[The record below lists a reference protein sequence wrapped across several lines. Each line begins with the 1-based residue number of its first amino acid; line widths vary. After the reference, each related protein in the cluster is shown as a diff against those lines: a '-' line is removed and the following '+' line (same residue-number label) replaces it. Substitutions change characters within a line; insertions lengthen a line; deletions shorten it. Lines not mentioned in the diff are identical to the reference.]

1 MKTVFSGI
9 QPTGKVHLGNFL
21 GAIKNWVHLSN
32 EENKNFFCVVD
43 LHSITTHP
51 DPKELK
57 SNIEQTLKLLIAAG
71 INLDNSIIYAQSSVP
86 QHAYLSWILSSFCQ
100 VGELQRMTQYKEK
113 ADSLGSHAGI
123 FTYPVLM
130 ASDILIHKA
139 NEVPVGDDQTQHLE
153 LTRNIAERFNLPVI
167 TFIDTPGAYPGIG
180 AEERGQSEAIAR
192 STDRTLSL
200 GVPVISIIIGEG
212 GSGGAIAIAAANKVL
227 MLEHSIYTVASP
239 EASASILWRSSDEA
253 KVSAIASEM
262 KITSKDLKKLG
273 VIDQIIDEP
282 IGGAHRERSQIIMQT
297 KLAILDNLDN
307 LSKLNP
313 KELIQQRRDKFLK
326 IGRNI

>member
-153 LTRNIAERFNLPVI
+153 LTRNIAERFNNKYGEVFPLPEKSSGKSGARLMSLKHPDSKMSKSSDDINGTIYFDDDKDTIMKKFKSSVTDSDDI
-167 TFIDTPGAYPGIG
+167 IQYNLSEKKGISNLIDIYASINEMSHKEVEKTFTDSRYGEFKMAVGECV
-180 AEERGQSEAIAR
+180 AEYLNPINLKFTELEKENISEVVEINLQEAQ
-192 STDRTLSL
+192 
-200 GVPVISIIIGEG
+200 
-212 GSGGAIAIAAANKVL
+212 
-227 MLEHSIYTVASP
+227 
-239 EASASILWRSSDEA
+239 ASAELTIQEVNNILG
-253 KVSAIASEM
+253 
-262 KITSKDLKKLG
+262 L
-273 VIDQIIDEP
+273 
-282 IGGAHRERSQIIMQT
+282 
-297 KLAILDNLDN
+297 
-307 LSKLNP
+307 
-313 KELIQQRRDKFLK
+313 
-326 IGRNI
+326 

>member
-153 LTRNIAERFNLPVI
+153 LTRNIAERFNNKYGEVFPLPEKSSGKSGARLMSLKHPDSKMSKSSDDINGTIYFDDDKDTIMKKFKSSVTDSDDSI
-167 TFIDTPGAYPGIG
+167 QYNLSEKKGISNLIDIYASINEMSHKEVEKTFTDSRYGEFKMAVGECV
-180 AEERGQSEAIAR
+180 AEYLNPINLKFTELVKENISEVVEINLQEAQ
-192 STDRTLSL
+192 
-200 GVPVISIIIGEG
+200 
-212 GSGGAIAIAAANKVL
+212 
-227 MLEHSIYTVASP
+227 
-239 EASASILWRSSDEA
+239 ASAELTIQEVNNILG
-253 KVSAIASEM
+253 
-262 KITSKDLKKLG
+262 L
-273 VIDQIIDEP
+273 
-282 IGGAHRERSQIIMQT
+282 
-297 KLAILDNLDN
+297 
-307 LSKLNP
+307 
-313 KELIQQRRDKFLK
+313 
-326 IGRNI
+326 

>member
-153 LTRNIAERFNLPVI
+153 LTRNIAERFNNKYGEVFPLPEKSSGKSGARLMSLKHPDSKMSKSSDDINGTIYFDDDKDTIMKKFKSSVTDSDDI
-167 TFIDTPGAYPGIG
+167 IQYNLSEKKGISNLID
-180 AEERGQSEAIAR
+180 
-192 STDRTLSL
+192 
-200 GVPVISIIIGEG
+200 
-212 GSGGAIAIAAANKVL
+212 
-227 MLEHSIYTVASP
+227 IY
-239 EASASILWRSSDEA
+239 ASIN
-253 KVSAIASEM
+253 
-262 KITSKDLKKLG
+262 G
-273 VIDQIIDEP
+273 
-282 IGGAHRERSQIIMQT
+282 
-297 KLAILDNLDN
+297 
-307 LSKLNP
+307 LSHKEVEKTFTDSRYGEFKMAVGECVAEYLNP
-313 KELIQQRRDKFLK
+313 INLKFTELEKE
-326 IGRNI
+326 NISEIVEMNLQEAQTSAEVTIKEVNNILGL

>member
-153 LTRNIAERFNLPVI
+153 LTRNIAERFNNKYGEVFPLPEKSSGKSGARLMSLKHPDSKMSKSSDDINGTIYFDDDKDTIMKKFKSSVTDSDDSI
-167 TFIDTPGAYPGIG
+167 QYNLSEKKGISNLID
-180 AEERGQSEAIAR
+180 
-192 STDRTLSL
+192 
-200 GVPVISIIIGEG
+200 
-212 GSGGAIAIAAANKVL
+212 
-227 MLEHSIYTVASP
+227 IY
-239 EASASILWRSSDEA
+239 ASIN
-253 KVSAIASEM
+253 
-262 KITSKDLKKLG
+262 G
-273 VIDQIIDEP
+273 
-282 IGGAHRERSQIIMQT
+282 
-297 KLAILDNLDN
+297 
-307 LSKLNP
+307 LSHKEVEKTFTDSRYGEFKMAVGECVAEYLNP
-313 KELIQQRRDKFLK
+313 INLKFTELEKE
-326 IGRNI
+326 NISEIVEINLQEAQTSAELTIKEVNNILGL

>member
-21 GAIKNWVHLSN
+21 GAIKNWVYLSN

-153 LTRNIAERFNLPVI
+153 LTRNIAERFNNKYGEVFPLPEKSSGKSGARLMSLKHPDSKMSKSSDDINGTIYFDDDKDTIMKKFKSSVTDSDDSI
-167 TFIDTPGAYPGIG
+167 QYNLSEKKGISNLIDIYASINEMSHKEVEKTFTDSRYGEFKMAVGECV
-180 AEERGQSEAIAR
+180 AEYLNPINLKFTELEKENISEVVEINLQEAQ
-192 STDRTLSL
+192 
-200 GVPVISIIIGEG
+200 
-212 GSGGAIAIAAANKVL
+212 
-227 MLEHSIYTVASP
+227 
-239 EASASILWRSSDEA
+239 ASAELTIQEVNNILG
-253 KVSAIASEM
+253 
-262 KITSKDLKKLG
+262 L
-273 VIDQIIDEP
+273 
-282 IGGAHRERSQIIMQT
+282 
-297 KLAILDNLDN
+297 
-307 LSKLNP
+307 
-313 KELIQQRRDKFLK
+313 
-326 IGRNI
+326 

>member
-32 EENKNFFCVVD
+32 VENKNFFCVVD

-51 DPKELK
+51 DPIELK

-153 LTRNIAERFNLPVI
+153 LTRNIAERFNNKYGDVFPLPEKSSGKSGARLMSLKHPDSKMSKSSDDINGTIYFDDDKDTIMKKFKSSVTDSDDI
-167 TFIDTPGAYPGIG
+167 IQYNLSEKKGISNLIDIYASINGMSHKEVEKTFMDSRYGEFKMEVGECV
-180 AEERGQSEAIAR
+180 AEYLNPINLKFIELEKENISEIVKINLQEAQ
-192 STDRTLSL
+192 
-200 GVPVISIIIGEG
+200 
-212 GSGGAIAIAAANKVL
+212 
-227 MLEHSIYTVASP
+227 
-239 EASASILWRSSDEA
+239 ASAELTIQEVNNILG
-253 KVSAIASEM
+253 
-262 KITSKDLKKLG
+262 L
-273 VIDQIIDEP
+273 
-282 IGGAHRERSQIIMQT
+282 
-297 KLAILDNLDN
+297 
-307 LSKLNP
+307 
-313 KELIQQRRDKFLK
+313 
-326 IGRNI
+326 

>member
-153 LTRNIAERFNLPVI
+153 LTRNIAERFNNKYGEVFPLPEKSSGKSGARLMSLKHPDNKMSKSSDDINGTIYFDDDKDTIMKKFKSSVTDSDDI
-167 TFIDTPGAYPGIG
+167 IQYNLSEKKGISNLID
-180 AEERGQSEAIAR
+180 
-192 STDRTLSL
+192 
-200 GVPVISIIIGEG
+200 
-212 GSGGAIAIAAANKVL
+212 
-227 MLEHSIYTVASP
+227 IY
-239 EASASILWRSSDEA
+239 ASINGLSHKEVEKTFTDSRYGEFKMAVGECVAEYLNPINLKFTELEKENISETVEINLQEA
-253 KVSAIASEM
+253 KTSAEVTIKEVNN
-262 KITSKDLKKLG
+262 ILG
-273 VIDQIIDEP
+273 
-282 IGGAHRERSQIIMQT
+282 
-297 KLAILDNLDN
+297 L
-307 LSKLNP
+307 
-313 KELIQQRRDKFLK
+313 
-326 IGRNI
+326 

>member
-32 EENKNFFCVVD
+32 VENKNFFCVVD

-51 DPKELK
+51 DPMELK

-153 LTRNIAERFNLPVI
+153 LTRNIAERFNNKYGDVFPLPEKSSGKSGARLMSLKHPDSKMSKSSDDINGTIYFDDDKDTIMKKFKSSVTDSDDI
-167 TFIDTPGAYPGIG
+167 IQYNLSEKKGISNLIDIYASINGLSHKEVEKTFTDSRYGEFKMAVGECV
-180 AEERGQSEAIAR
+180 AEYLNPINLKFTELEKENISEIVKINLQEAQ
-192 STDRTLSL
+192 
-200 GVPVISIIIGEG
+200 
-212 GSGGAIAIAAANKVL
+212 
-227 MLEHSIYTVASP
+227 
-239 EASASILWRSSDEA
+239 ASAELTIQEVNNILG
-253 KVSAIASEM
+253 
-262 KITSKDLKKLG
+262 L
-273 VIDQIIDEP
+273 
-282 IGGAHRERSQIIMQT
+282 
-297 KLAILDNLDN
+297 
-307 LSKLNP
+307 
-313 KELIQQRRDKFLK
+313 
-326 IGRNI
+326 

>member
-153 LTRNIAERFNLPVI
+153 LTRNIAERFNNKYGEVFPLPEKSSGKSGARLMSLKHPENKMSKSSDDINGTIYFDDDKDTIMKKFKSSVTDSDDI
-167 TFIDTPGAYPGIG
+167 IQYNLSEKKGISNLID
-180 AEERGQSEAIAR
+180 
-192 STDRTLSL
+192 
-200 GVPVISIIIGEG
+200 
-212 GSGGAIAIAAANKVL
+212 
-227 MLEHSIYTVASP
+227 IY
-239 EASASILWRSSDEA
+239 ASIN
-253 KVSAIASEM
+253 
-262 KITSKDLKKLG
+262 G
-273 VIDQIIDEP
+273 
-282 IGGAHRERSQIIMQT
+282 
-297 KLAILDNLDN
+297 
-307 LSKLNP
+307 LSHKEVEKTFTDSRYGEFKMAVGECVAEYLNP
-313 KELIQQRRDKFLK
+313 INLKFTELEKE
-326 IGRNI
+326 NISEIVEMNLQEAQTSAEVTIKEVNNILGL

>member
-43 LHSITTHP
+43 LHSITTQP

-57 SNIEQTLKLLIAAG
+57 SNIGQTLKLLIAAG

-153 LTRNIAERFNLPVI
+153 LTRNIAERFNNKYGEVFPLPEKSSGKSGARLMSLKHPDNKMSKSSDDINGTIYFDDDKDTIMKKFKSSVTDSDDI
-167 TFIDTPGAYPGIG
+167 IQYNLSEKKGISNLID
-180 AEERGQSEAIAR
+180 
-192 STDRTLSL
+192 
-200 GVPVISIIIGEG
+200 
-212 GSGGAIAIAAANKVL
+212 
-227 MLEHSIYTVASP
+227 IY
-239 EASASILWRSSDEA
+239 ASIN
-253 KVSAIASEM
+253 
-262 KITSKDLKKLG
+262 G
-273 VIDQIIDEP
+273 
-282 IGGAHRERSQIIMQT
+282 
-297 KLAILDNLDN
+297 
-307 LSKLNP
+307 LSHKEVEKTFTDSRYGEFKMAVGECVAEYLNP
-313 KELIQQRRDKFLK
+313 INLKFTELEKE
-326 IGRNI
+326 NISEIVEMNLQEAQTSAEVTIKEVNNILGL

>member
-21 GAIKNWVHLSN
+21 GAIKNWVYLSN

-153 LTRNIAERFNLPVI
+153 LTRNIAERFNNKYGEVFPLPEKSSGKSGARLMSLKHPDSKMSKSSDDINGTIYFDDDKDTIMKKFKSSVTDSDDTI
-167 TFIDTPGAYPGIG
+167 QYNLSEKKGISNLIDIYASINEMSHKEVEKTFTDSRYGEFKMAVGECV
-180 AEERGQSEAIAR
+180 AEYLNPINLKFTELEKENISEVVEINLQEAQ
-192 STDRTLSL
+192 
-200 GVPVISIIIGEG
+200 
-212 GSGGAIAIAAANKVL
+212 
-227 MLEHSIYTVASP
+227 
-239 EASASILWRSSDEA
+239 ASAELTIQEVNNILG
-253 KVSAIASEM
+253 
-262 KITSKDLKKLG
+262 L
-273 VIDQIIDEP
+273 
-282 IGGAHRERSQIIMQT
+282 
-297 KLAILDNLDN
+297 
-307 LSKLNP
+307 
-313 KELIQQRRDKFLK
+313 
-326 IGRNI
+326 

>member
-51 DPKELK
+51 DPMELK

-153 LTRNIAERFNLPVI
+153 LTRNIAERFNNKYGEVFPLPEKSSGKSGARLMSLKHPDNKMSKSSDDINGTIYFDDDKDTIMKKFKSSVTDSDDI
-167 TFIDTPGAYPGIG
+167 IQYNLSEKKGISNLID
-180 AEERGQSEAIAR
+180 
-192 STDRTLSL
+192 
-200 GVPVISIIIGEG
+200 
-212 GSGGAIAIAAANKVL
+212 
-227 MLEHSIYTVASP
+227 IY
-239 EASASILWRSSDEA
+239 ASINGLSHKEVEKTFTGSRYGEFKMAVGECVAEYLNPINLKFTELEKENISEIVEINLQEA
-253 KVSAIASEM
+253 KTSAEVTIKEVNN
-262 KITSKDLKKLG
+262 ILG
-273 VIDQIIDEP
+273 
-282 IGGAHRERSQIIMQT
+282 
-297 KLAILDNLDN
+297 L
-307 LSKLNP
+307 
-313 KELIQQRRDKFLK
+313 
-326 IGRNI
+326 

>member
-153 LTRNIAERFNLPVI
+153 LTRNIAERFNNKYGEVFPLPEKSSGKSGARLMSLKHPDSKMSKSSDDINGTIYFDDDKDTIMKKFKSSVTDSDDI
-167 TFIDTPGAYPGIG
+167 IQYNLSEKKGISNLIDIYASINGLSHKEVEKTFTDSRYGEFKMAVGECV
-180 AEERGQSEAIAR
+180 AEYLNPINLKFTELEKENISEVVEINLQEAQ
-192 STDRTLSL
+192 
-200 GVPVISIIIGEG
+200 
-212 GSGGAIAIAAANKVL
+212 
-227 MLEHSIYTVASP
+227 
-239 EASASILWRSSDEA
+239 ASAELTIQEVNNILG
-253 KVSAIASEM
+253 
-262 KITSKDLKKLG
+262 L
-273 VIDQIIDEP
+273 
-282 IGGAHRERSQIIMQT
+282 
-297 KLAILDNLDN
+297 
-307 LSKLNP
+307 
-313 KELIQQRRDKFLK
+313 
-326 IGRNI
+326 

>member
-153 LTRNIAERFNLPVI
+153 LTRNIAERFNNKYGEVFPLPEKSSGKSGARLMSLKHPDSKMSKSSDDINGTIYFDDDKDTIMKKFKSSVTDSDESI
-167 TFIDTPGAYPGIG
+167 QYNLSEKKGISNLIDIYASINEMSHKEVEKTFTDSRYGEFKMAVGECV
-180 AEERGQSEAIAR
+180 AEYLNPINHKFTELEKENISEVVEINLQEA
-192 STDRTLSL
+192 
-200 GVPVISIIIGEG
+200 
-212 GSGGAIAIAAANKVL
+212 K
-227 MLEHSIYTVASP
+227 
-239 EASASILWRSSDEA
+239 ASAELTIQEVNNILG
-253 KVSAIASEM
+253 
-262 KITSKDLKKLG
+262 L
-273 VIDQIIDEP
+273 
-282 IGGAHRERSQIIMQT
+282 
-297 KLAILDNLDN
+297 
-307 LSKLNP
+307 
-313 KELIQQRRDKFLK
+313 
-326 IGRNI
+326 

>member
-32 EENKNFFCVVD
+32 VENKNFFCVVD

-51 DPKELK
+51 DPMELK

-153 LTRNIAERFNLPVI
+153 LTRNIAERFNNKYGDVFPLPEKSSGKSGARLMSLKHPDSKMSKSSDDINGTIYFDDDKDTIMKKFKSSVTDSDDI
-167 TFIDTPGAYPGIG
+167 IQYNLIEKKGISNLIDIYASINEMSHKEVEKTFIDSRYGEFKMAVGECV
-180 AEERGQSEAIAR
+180 AEYLNPINLKFIELEKENISEIVKINLQEAQ
-192 STDRTLSL
+192 
-200 GVPVISIIIGEG
+200 
-212 GSGGAIAIAAANKVL
+212 
-227 MLEHSIYTVASP
+227 
-239 EASASILWRSSDEA
+239 ASAELTIQEVNNILG
-253 KVSAIASEM
+253 
-262 KITSKDLKKLG
+262 L
-273 VIDQIIDEP
+273 
-282 IGGAHRERSQIIMQT
+282 
-297 KLAILDNLDN
+297 
-307 LSKLNP
+307 
-313 KELIQQRRDKFLK
+313 
-326 IGRNI
+326 

>member
-153 LTRNIAERFNLPVI
+153 LTRNIAERFNNKYGEVFPLPEKSSGKSGARLMSLKHPDSKMSKSSDDINGTIYFDDDKDTIMKKFKSSVTDSDDNI
-167 TFIDTPGAYPGIG
+167 QYNLSEKKGISNLIDIYASINEMSHKEVEKIFTDSRYGEFKMAVGECV
-180 AEERGQSEAIAR
+180 AEYLNPINLKFTELEKENISEVVEINLQEA
-192 STDRTLSL
+192 
-200 GVPVISIIIGEG
+200 
-212 GSGGAIAIAAANKVL
+212 K
-227 MLEHSIYTVASP
+227 
-239 EASASILWRSSDEA
+239 ASAELTIQEVNNILG
-253 KVSAIASEM
+253 
-262 KITSKDLKKLG
+262 L
-273 VIDQIIDEP
+273 
-282 IGGAHRERSQIIMQT
+282 
-297 KLAILDNLDN
+297 
-307 LSKLNP
+307 
-313 KELIQQRRDKFLK
+313 
-326 IGRNI
+326 

>member
-153 LTRNIAERFNLPVI
+153 LTRNIAERFNNKYGEVFPLPEKSSGKSGARVMSLKHPDNKMSKSSDDI
-167 TFIDTPGAYPGIG
+167 NGTIYFDDDKDTIMKKFKSSVTDSDDIIQYNLSEKKGISNLID
-180 AEERGQSEAIAR
+180 
-192 STDRTLSL
+192 
-200 GVPVISIIIGEG
+200 
-212 GSGGAIAIAAANKVL
+212 
-227 MLEHSIYTVASP
+227 IY
-239 EASASILWRSSDEA
+239 ASIN
-253 KVSAIASEM
+253 EM
-262 KITSKDLKKLG
+262 SHKEVEKTFTESRYGEFKMAVG
-273 VIDQIIDEP
+273 ECVAEY
-282 IGGAHRERSQIIMQT
+282 
-297 KLAILDNLDN
+297 
-307 LSKLNP
+307 LNP
-313 KELIQQRRDKFLK
+313 INLKFTELEKE
-326 IGRNI
+326 NISEIVEINLQEAQTSAEVTIKEVNNILGL

>member
-153 LTRNIAERFNLPVI
+153 LTRNIAERFNNKYGEVFPLPEKSSGKSGARLMSLKHPENKMSKSSDDINGTIYFDDDKDTIMKKFKSSVTDSDDI
-167 TFIDTPGAYPGIG
+167 IQYNLSEKKGISNLID
-180 AEERGQSEAIAR
+180 
-192 STDRTLSL
+192 
-200 GVPVISIIIGEG
+200 
-212 GSGGAIAIAAANKVL
+212 
-227 MLEHSIYTVASP
+227 IY
-239 EASASILWRSSDEA
+239 ASIKGLSHKEVEKTFTDSRYGEFKMA
-253 KVSAIASEM
+253 VGECVSEY
-262 KITSKDLKKLG
+262 
-273 VIDQIIDEP
+273 
-282 IGGAHRERSQIIMQT
+282 
-297 KLAILDNLDN
+297 
-307 LSKLNP
+307 LNP
-313 KELIQQRRDKFLK
+313 INLKFTELEKE
-326 IGRNI
+326 NISEIVEINLQEAQTSAEVTIKEVNNILGL

>member
-43 LHSITTHP
+43 LHSITTQP

-57 SNIEQTLKLLIAAG
+57 SNIGQTLKLLIAAG

-153 LTRNIAERFNLPVI
+153 LTRNIAERFNNKYGEVFPLPEKSSGKSGARLMSLKHPDNKMSKSSDDINGTIYFDDDKDTIMKKFKSSVTDSDDI
-167 TFIDTPGAYPGIG
+167 IQYNLSEKKGISNLID
-180 AEERGQSEAIAR
+180 
-192 STDRTLSL
+192 
-200 GVPVISIIIGEG
+200 
-212 GSGGAIAIAAANKVL
+212 
-227 MLEHSIYTVASP
+227 IY
-239 EASASILWRSSDEA
+239 ASINE
-253 KVSAIASEM
+253 
-262 KITSKDLKKLG
+262 
-273 VIDQIIDEP
+273 
-282 IGGAHRERSQIIMQT
+282 
-297 KLAILDNLDN
+297 
-307 LSKLNP
+307 LSHKEVEKTFTDSRYGEFKMAVGECVAEYLNP
-313 KELIQQRRDKFLK
+313 INLKFTELEKE
-326 IGRNI
+326 NISEIVEMNLQEAQTSAELTIKEVNNILGL

>member
-153 LTRNIAERFNLPVI
+153 LTRNIAERFNNKYGNVFPLPEKSSGKSGARLMSLKHPDSKMSKSSDDINGTIYFDDDKDTIMKKFKSSVTDSDDNI
-167 TFIDTPGAYPGIG
+167 QYNLSEKKGISNLIDIYASINEMSHKEVEKTFTDSRYGEFKMAVGECV
-180 AEERGQSEAIAR
+180 AEYLNPINLKFTELEKENISEVVEINLQEAQ
-192 STDRTLSL
+192 
-200 GVPVISIIIGEG
+200 
-212 GSGGAIAIAAANKVL
+212 
-227 MLEHSIYTVASP
+227 
-239 EASASILWRSSDEA
+239 ASAELTIQEVNNILG
-253 KVSAIASEM
+253 
-262 KITSKDLKKLG
+262 L
-273 VIDQIIDEP
+273 
-282 IGGAHRERSQIIMQT
+282 
-297 KLAILDNLDN
+297 
-307 LSKLNP
+307 
-313 KELIQQRRDKFLK
+313 
-326 IGRNI
+326 

>member
-43 LHSITTHP
+43 LHSITTQP

-57 SNIEQTLKLLIAAG
+57 SNIGQTLKLLIAAG

-153 LTRNIAERFNLPVI
+153 LTRNIAERFNNKYGEVFPLPEKSSGKS
-167 TFIDTPGAYPGIG
+167 GA
-180 AEERGQSEAIAR
+180 R
-192 STDRTLSL
+192 LMSL
-200 GVPVISIIIGEG
+200 KHPD
-212 GSGGAIAIAAANKVL
+212 NK
-227 MLEHSIYTVASP
+227 MSK
-239 EASASILWRSSDEA
+239 SSDDINGTIYFDDD
-253 KVSAIASEM
+253 KDTIM
-262 KITSKDLKKLG
+262 KKFKSSVTDSD
-273 VIDQIIDEP
+273 DII
-282 IGGAHRERSQIIMQT
+282 QY
-297 KLAILDNLDN
+297 N
-307 LSKLNP
+307 LSEKKGISNLIDIYASVNEMSHKEVEKTFTESRYGEFKMAVGECVAEYLNP
-313 KELIQQRRDKFLK
+313 INLKFTELEKE
-326 IGRNI
+326 NISEIVEMNLQEAQTSAEVTIKEVNNILGL

>member
-21 GAIKNWVHLSN
+21 GAIKNWVYLSN

-57 SNIEQTLKLLIAAG
+57 SNIEQTLKLLIAAD

-153 LTRNIAERFNLPVI
+153 LTRNIAERFNNKYGEVFPLPEKSSGKSGARLMSLKHPDSKMSKSSDDINGTIYFDDDKDTIMKKFKSSVTDSDDTI
-167 TFIDTPGAYPGIG
+167 QYNLSEKKGISNLIDIYASINGMSHKEVEKTFTDSRYGEFKMAVGECV
-180 AEERGQSEAIAR
+180 AEYLNPINLKFTELEKENISEIVEINIQEAQ
-192 STDRTLSL
+192 
-200 GVPVISIIIGEG
+200 
-212 GSGGAIAIAAANKVL
+212 
-227 MLEHSIYTVASP
+227 
-239 EASASILWRSSDEA
+239 ASAELTIQEVNNILG
-253 KVSAIASEM
+253 
-262 KITSKDLKKLG
+262 L
-273 VIDQIIDEP
+273 
-282 IGGAHRERSQIIMQT
+282 
-297 KLAILDNLDN
+297 
-307 LSKLNP
+307 
-313 KELIQQRRDKFLK
+313 
-326 IGRNI
+326 

>member
-32 EENKNFFCVVD
+32 VENKNFFCVVD

-51 DPKELK
+51 DPMELK

-153 LTRNIAERFNLPVI
+153 LTRNIAERFNNKYGDVFPLPEKSSGKSGARLMSLKHPDSKMSKSSDDINGTIYFDDDKDTIMKKFKSSVTDSDDI
-167 TFIDTPGAYPGIG
+167 IQYNLSEKKGISNLIDIYASINGMPHKEVEKTFMDSRYGEFKMAVGECV
-180 AEERGQSEAIAR
+180 AEYLNPINLKFIELEKENISEIVKINLQEAQ
-192 STDRTLSL
+192 
-200 GVPVISIIIGEG
+200 
-212 GSGGAIAIAAANKVL
+212 
-227 MLEHSIYTVASP
+227 
-239 EASASILWRSSDEA
+239 ASAELTIQEVNNILG
-253 KVSAIASEM
+253 
-262 KITSKDLKKLG
+262 L
-273 VIDQIIDEP
+273 
-282 IGGAHRERSQIIMQT
+282 
-297 KLAILDNLDN
+297 
-307 LSKLNP
+307 
-313 KELIQQRRDKFLK
+313 
-326 IGRNI
+326 

>member
-153 LTRNIAERFNLPVI
+153 LTRNIAERFNNKYGEVFPLPEKSSGKSGARLMSLKHPDSKMSKSSDDINGTIYFDDDKDTIMKKFKSSVTDSDDSI
-167 TFIDTPGAYPGIG
+167 QYNLSEKKGISNLIDIYASINEMSHKEVEKTFTDSRYGEFKMAVGECV
-180 AEERGQSEAIAR
+180 AEYLNPINIKFTELEKENISEVVEINLQEAQ
-192 STDRTLSL
+192 
-200 GVPVISIIIGEG
+200 
-212 GSGGAIAIAAANKVL
+212 
-227 MLEHSIYTVASP
+227 
-239 EASASILWRSSDEA
+239 ASAELTIQEVNNILG
-253 KVSAIASEM
+253 
-262 KITSKDLKKLG
+262 L
-273 VIDQIIDEP
+273 
-282 IGGAHRERSQIIMQT
+282 
-297 KLAILDNLDN
+297 
-307 LSKLNP
+307 
-313 KELIQQRRDKFLK
+313 
-326 IGRNI
+326 

>member
-153 LTRNIAERFNLPVI
+153 LTRNIAERFNNKYGEVFPLPEKSSGKSGARLMSLKHPDNKMSKSSDDINGTIYFDDDKDTIMKKFKSSVTDSDDI
-167 TFIDTPGAYPGIG
+167 IQYNLSEKKGISNLID
-180 AEERGQSEAIAR
+180 
-192 STDRTLSL
+192 
-200 GVPVISIIIGEG
+200 
-212 GSGGAIAIAAANKVL
+212 
-227 MLEHSIYTVASP
+227 IY
-239 EASASILWRSSDEA
+239 ASIN
-253 KVSAIASEM
+253 
-262 KITSKDLKKLG
+262 G
-273 VIDQIIDEP
+273 
-282 IGGAHRERSQIIMQT
+282 
-297 KLAILDNLDN
+297 
-307 LSKLNP
+307 LSHKEVEKTFTDSRYGEFKMAVGECVAEYLNP
-313 KELIQQRRDKFLK
+313 INLKFTELEKE
-326 IGRNI
+326 NISEIVEMNLQEAQTSAELTIKEVNNILGL

>member
-32 EENKNFFCVVD
+32 VENKNFFCVVD

-51 DPKELK
+51 DPMELK

-153 LTRNIAERFNLPVI
+153 LTRNIAERFNNKYGDVFPLPEKSSGKSGARLMSLKHPDSKMSKSSDDINGTIYFDDDKDTIMKKFKSSVTDSDDI
-167 TFIDTPGAYPGIG
+167 IQYNLSEKKGISNLID
-180 AEERGQSEAIAR
+180 
-192 STDRTLSL
+192 
-200 GVPVISIIIGEG
+200 
-212 GSGGAIAIAAANKVL
+212 
-227 MLEHSIYTVASP
+227 IY
-239 EASASILWRSSDEA
+239 ASINGMSHKEVEKTFMDSRYGEFKMA
-253 KVSAIASEM
+253 VGECVAEY
-262 KITSKDLKKLG
+262 
-273 VIDQIIDEP
+273 
-282 IGGAHRERSQIIMQT
+282 
-297 KLAILDNLDN
+297 
-307 LSKLNP
+307 LNP
-313 KELIQQRRDKFLK
+313 INLKFTELEKE
-326 IGRNI
+326 NISEIVEMNLQEAQTSAELTIKEVNNILGL

>member
-32 EENKNFFCVVD
+32 VENKNFFCVVD

-51 DPKELK
+51 DPMELK

-153 LTRNIAERFNLPVI
+153 LTRNIAERFNNKYGDVFPLPEKSSGKSGARLMSLKHPDSKMSKSSDDINGTIYFDDDKDTIMKKFKSSVTDSDDI
-167 TFIDTPGAYPGIG
+167 IQYNLSEKKGISNLID
-180 AEERGQSEAIAR
+180 
-192 STDRTLSL
+192 
-200 GVPVISIIIGEG
+200 
-212 GSGGAIAIAAANKVL
+212 
-227 MLEHSIYTVASP
+227 IY
-239 EASASILWRSSDEA
+239 ASINGMSHKEVEKTFMDSRYGEFKMA
-253 KVSAIASEM
+253 VGECVAEY
-262 KITSKDLKKLG
+262 
-273 VIDQIIDEP
+273 
-282 IGGAHRERSQIIMQT
+282 
-297 KLAILDNLDN
+297 
-307 LSKLNP
+307 LNP
-313 KELIQQRRDKFLK
+313 INLKFIELEKENISEIVEMNLQEAQTSAELTIQEVN
-326 IGRNI
+326 NILGL

>member
-153 LTRNIAERFNLPVI
+153 LTRNIAERFNNKYGEVFPLPEKSSGKSGARLMSLKHPDSKMSKSSDDINGTIYFDDDKDTIMKKFKSSVTDSDDI
-167 TFIDTPGAYPGIG
+167 IQYNLSEKKGISNLID
-180 AEERGQSEAIAR
+180 
-192 STDRTLSL
+192 
-200 GVPVISIIIGEG
+200 
-212 GSGGAIAIAAANKVL
+212 
-227 MLEHSIYTVASP
+227 IY
-239 EASASILWRSSDEA
+239 ASINGLSHKEVEKTFTDSRYGEFKMAVGECVAEYLNPINLKFTELEKENISEIVEINLQEA
-253 KVSAIASEM
+253 KTSAEVTIKEVNN
-262 KITSKDLKKLG
+262 ILG
-273 VIDQIIDEP
+273 
-282 IGGAHRERSQIIMQT
+282 
-297 KLAILDNLDN
+297 L
-307 LSKLNP
+307 
-313 KELIQQRRDKFLK
+313 
-326 IGRNI
+326 

>member
-153 LTRNIAERFNLPVI
+153 LTRNIAERFNNKYGEVFPLPEKSSGKSGARLMSLKHPDNKMSKSSDDINGTIYFDDDKDTIMKKFKSSVTDSDDI
-167 TFIDTPGAYPGIG
+167 IQYNLSEKKGISNLID
-180 AEERGQSEAIAR
+180 
-192 STDRTLSL
+192 
-200 GVPVISIIIGEG
+200 
-212 GSGGAIAIAAANKVL
+212 
-227 MLEHSIYTVASP
+227 IY
-239 EASASILWRSSDEA
+239 ASIN
-253 KVSAIASEM
+253 
-262 KITSKDLKKLG
+262 G
-273 VIDQIIDEP
+273 
-282 IGGAHRERSQIIMQT
+282 
-297 KLAILDNLDN
+297 
-307 LSKLNP
+307 LSHKEVEKTFTDSRYGEFKMAVGECVAEYLNP
-313 KELIQQRRDKFLK
+313 INLKFTELEKENISEIVK
-326 IGRNI
+326 INLQEAQTSAEVTIKEVNNILGL

>member
-86 QHAYLSWILSSFCQ
+86 QHAYLSWKLSSFCQ

-153 LTRNIAERFNLPVI
+153 LTRNIAERFNNKYGNVFPLPEKSSGKSGARLMSLKHPDSKMSKSSDDINGTIYFDDDKDTIMKKFKSSVTDSDDSI
-167 TFIDTPGAYPGIG
+167 QYNSSEKKGISNLIDIYASINEMSHKEVEKTFTDSRYGEFKMAVGECV
-180 AEERGQSEAIAR
+180 AEYLNPINLKFTELEKENISEVVEINLQEAQ
-192 STDRTLSL
+192 
-200 GVPVISIIIGEG
+200 
-212 GSGGAIAIAAANKVL
+212 
-227 MLEHSIYTVASP
+227 
-239 EASASILWRSSDEA
+239 ASAELTIQEVNNILG
-253 KVSAIASEM
+253 
-262 KITSKDLKKLG
+262 L
-273 VIDQIIDEP
+273 
-282 IGGAHRERSQIIMQT
+282 
-297 KLAILDNLDN
+297 
-307 LSKLNP
+307 
-313 KELIQQRRDKFLK
+313 
-326 IGRNI
+326 

>member
-43 LHSITTHP
+43 LHSITTQP

-57 SNIEQTLKLLIAAG
+57 SNIGQTLKLLIAAG

-153 LTRNIAERFNLPVI
+153 LTRNIAERFNNKYGEVFPLPEKSSGKS
-167 TFIDTPGAYPGIG
+167 GA
-180 AEERGQSEAIAR
+180 R
-192 STDRTLSL
+192 LMSL
-200 GVPVISIIIGEG
+200 KHPD
-212 GSGGAIAIAAANKVL
+212 NK
-227 MLEHSIYTVASP
+227 MSK
-239 EASASILWRSSDEA
+239 SSDDINGTIYFDDD
-253 KVSAIASEM
+253 KDTIM
-262 KITSKDLKKLG
+262 KKFKSSVTDSD
-273 VIDQIIDEP
+273 DII
-282 IGGAHRERSQIIMQT
+282 QY
-297 KLAILDNLDN
+297 N
-307 LSKLNP
+307 LSEKKGISNLIDIYASVNEMSHKEVEKTFTESRYGEFKMAVGECVAEYLNP
-313 KELIQQRRDKFLK
+313 INLKFTELEKE
-326 IGRNI
+326 NISEIVEMNLQEAQTSAELTIKEVNNILGL

>member
-153 LTRNIAERFNLPVI
+153 LTRNIAERFNNKYGEVFPLPEKSSGKSGARLMSLKHPDSKMSKSSDDINGTIYFDDDKDTIMKKFKSSVTDSDDSI
-167 TFIDTPGAYPGIG
+167 QYNLSEKKGISNLID
-180 AEERGQSEAIAR
+180 
-192 STDRTLSL
+192 
-200 GVPVISIIIGEG
+200 
-212 GSGGAIAIAAANKVL
+212 
-227 MLEHSIYTVASP
+227 IY
-239 EASASILWRSSDEA
+239 ASIN
-253 KVSAIASEM
+253 EM
-262 KITSKDLKKLG
+262 SHKEVEKTFTDSRYGEFKMAVG
-273 VIDQIIDEP
+273 ECVAEY
-282 IGGAHRERSQIIMQT
+282 
-297 KLAILDNLDN
+297 
-307 LSKLNP
+307 LNP
-313 KELIQQRRDKFLK
+313 INLKFTELEKENISEIVEINLQEAQTSAELTIQEVN
-326 IGRNI
+326 NILGL